1 MGAALAGILSSVPD
15 PKIFLTDLDPR
26 ICINPRVHLISDLL
40 ITDPAGSGSYLGI
53 VWAQKKY
60 VVDNNDT
67 DYLISHALT
76 LNWTFS

>member
-1 MGAALAGILSSVPD
+1 
-15 PKIFLTDLDPR
+15 
-26 ICINPRVHLISDLL
+26 
-40 ITDPAGSGSYLGI
+40 